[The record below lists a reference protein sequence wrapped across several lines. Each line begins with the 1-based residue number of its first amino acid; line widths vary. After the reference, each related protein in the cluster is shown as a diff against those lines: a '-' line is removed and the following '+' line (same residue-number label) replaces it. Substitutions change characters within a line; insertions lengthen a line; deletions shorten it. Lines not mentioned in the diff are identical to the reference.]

1 MRESTMEDSAACSLR
16 ECTFH
21 PKSEHGLVYRQRE
34 QHMGTYR
41 REGFTL
47 IELLVVISVVA
58 LLMGLL
64 LPALGRAREQ
74 AKFTACKANL
84 KSYGVMAFMYIDDNG
99 GKMPNAW
106 SSFYSSRTYRSEPH
120 RYCRWHNP
128 DYDLV
133 HHPEYAGPFWDYLE
147 GKDIHICPSFY
158 KIAYRYG
165 PSHPEHVEGIPIEPN
180 YNYSMNSYLSE
191 KNAVTVKRHS
201 EIFFFGEENLWIT
214 APYNSYAF
222 NDTAMCVYQK
232 WDSFGT
238 FHLTRD
244 PEEGVVNA
252 VFLDGQVQTV
262 NRVDSWRFCAPDGQ
276 SLSPL
281 NVR

>member
-1 MRESTMEDSAACSLR
+1 MSACR
-16 ECTFH
+16 G
-21 PKSEHGLVYRQRE
+21 K
-34 QHMGTYR
+34 
-41 REGFTL
+41 GFTL
-47 IELLVVISVVA
+47 IELLVVISILV
-58 LLMGLL
+58 LLMALL

-74 AKFTACKANL
+74 AKFTVCKSNL
-84 KSYGVMAFMYIDDNG
+84 KSYGMMAFMYIDDND

-106 SSFYSSRTYRSEPH
+106 ASFYSQRTYRSEPH

-128 DYDLV
+128 DFDLV
-133 HHPEYAGPFWDYLE
+133 KYPEYAGPFWRYLE
-147 GKDIHICPSFY
+147 GKDIHICPSFPG
-158 KIAYRYG
+158 IAHRYG
-165 PSHPEHVEGIPIEPN
+165 PNHPEHVEGVPIEPN

-191 KNAVTVKRHS
+191 KNVNTVTRHS

-222 NDTAMCVYQK
+222 NDTAMCVYEK

-244 PEEGVVNA
+244 PEGGVVNA
-252 VFLDGQVQTV
+252 VFLDGRAQTV
-262 NRVDSWRFCAPDGQ
+262 HREDSWRYCAPDGQ

-281 NVR
+281 SSP